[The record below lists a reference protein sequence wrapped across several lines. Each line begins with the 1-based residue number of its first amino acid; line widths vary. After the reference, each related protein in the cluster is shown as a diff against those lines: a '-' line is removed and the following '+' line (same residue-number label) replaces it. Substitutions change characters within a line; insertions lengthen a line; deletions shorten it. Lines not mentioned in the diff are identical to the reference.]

1 MASHAEP
8 LHRFRWLAWGA
19 IVAIAAVAGI
29 TYALTRSH
37 SSAND
42 NTTPPIAAWAAGA
55 RPAPGF
61 TLRDQQG
68 KPVSIAQF
76 HGRPVI
82 VTFIDPLCRNFCPLE
97 AKQLNLVVKSLPAQS
112 RPAVIAVSV
121 NIYGN
126 ARANLLQDVA
136 HWQLG
141 PEWRWGVGSPAQ
153 LARVWKNYGVGV
165 LVTTKKIKGVTLR
178 DVTHTEGA
186 YLIDG
191 TGHER
196 ALFLWPYRAADVSQA
211 LKGLS

>member
-1 MASHAEP
+1 M
-8 LHRFRWLAWGA
+8 
-19 IVAIAAVAGI
+19 
-29 TYALTRSH
+29 
-37 SSAND
+37 
-42 NTTPPIAAWAAGA
+42 
-55 RPAPGF
+55 
-61 TLRDQQG
+61 LRDQQG
-68 KPVSIAQF
+68 QPVSIAQF

-97 AKQLNLVVKSLPAQS
+97 AKQLNLVVNSLPASS
-112 RPAVIAVSV
+112 RPAVVAVSV

-165 LVTTKKIKGVTLR
+165 LVTTKTIKGVTVHN
-178 DVTHTEGA
+178 VTHTEGA
-186 YLIDG
+186 YLIDA

-196 ALFLWPYRAADVSQA
+196 ALFLWPYAAADVKHA
-211 LKGLS
+211 LAQIS

>member
-1 MASHAEP
+1 MAPHAEP
-8 LHRFRWLAWGA
+8 LHRLRWLAWGA
-19 IVAIAAVAGI
+19 IVAIVAVAGLI
-29 TYALTRSH
+29 YALTRSD
-37 SSAND
+37 SSASD
-42 NTTPPIAAWAAGA
+42 NTTPPIATWAAGA
-55 RPAPGF
+55 RLAPGF

-112 RPAVIAVSV
+112 RPAVVAVSV

-165 LVTTKKIKGVTLR
+165 LVTTKKIKGVTVH

-191 TGHER
+191 SGHER
-196 ALFLWPYRAADVSQA
+196 ALFLWPYRAVDVSHA

>member
-1 MASHAEP
+1 MLIA
-8 LHRFRWLAWGA
+8 FGG
-19 IVAIAAVAGI
+19 IV
-29 TYALTRSH
+29 YALTRS
-37 SSAND
+37 SGNTATDSAV
-42 NTTPPIAAWAAGA
+42 PPIATWAAGT

-68 KPVSIAQF
+68 KRVSIAQF
-76 HGRPVI
+76 HGKPVI

-97 AKQLNLVVKSLPAQS
+97 AKQLNAVVKSLPAGL

-141 PEWRWGVGSPAQ
+141 PEWQWGVGTPAQ
-153 LARVWKNYGVGV
+153 LGRVWKDYGIGV
-165 LVTTKKIKGVTLR
+165 LATTKTINGVTVH
-178 DVTHTEGA
+178 DITHTEGA

-196 ALFLWPYRAADVSQA
+196 ALFLWPYRAADVKHA
-211 LKGLS
+211 LEQIS

>member
-8 LHRFRWLAWGA
+8 LHRMRWLAWGA
-19 IVAIAAVAGI
+19 IVALAAVAGI

-37 SSAND
+37 SSASGD
-42 NTTPPIAAWAAGA
+42 TTTPPIATWAAGA

-61 TLRDQQG
+61 NLRDQQG

-76 HGRPVI
+76 HGKPVI

-97 AKQLNLVVKSLPAQS
+97 AKQLNLVVNSLPVDA
-112 RPAVIAVSV
+112 RPAVVAVSV

-141 PEWRWGVGSPAQ
+141 SEWRWGVGSPAQ
-153 LARVWKNYGVGV
+153 LARVWQNYGVGV
-165 LVTTKKIKGVTLR
+165 LVTTKKINGVTVH

-196 ALFLWPYRAADVSQA
+196 ALFLWPYTAADV
-211 LKGLS
+211 

>member
-8 LHRFRWLAWGA
+8 LHRLRWLAWGA
-19 IVAIAAVAGI
+19 IVALAAVAGI

-37 SSAND
+37 SSASD
-42 NTTPPIAAWAAGA
+42 ITTPPIATWAAGA

-76 HGRPVI
+76 HGKPVI

-97 AKQLNLVVKSLPAQS
+97 AKQLNLVVKSLPADA
-112 RPAVIAVSV
+112 RPAVVAVSV
-121 NIYGN
+121 NVYGN

-141 PEWRWGVGSPAQ
+141 SEWRWGVGSPAQ

-165 LVTTKKIKGVTLR
+165 LVTTKKIKGVTVH

-196 ALFLWPYRAADVSQA
+196 ALFLWPYTAADVSHA
-211 LKGLS
+211 LKSLS

>member
-1 MASHAEP
+1 M
-8 LHRFRWLAWGA
+8 RWVAWGA
-19 IVAIAAVAGI
+19 IVAVVAAAGLI
-29 TYALTRSH
+29 YALTRSH
-37 SSAND
+37 SAATVTD
-42 NTTPPIAAWAAGA
+42 DATPPIAKWAAGKRLA
-55 RPAPGF
+55 PAF
-61 TLRDQQG
+61 TLRDQEG
-68 KPVSIAQF
+68 KPVSVAQF
-76 HGRPVI
+76 HGRPLL

-97 AKQLNLVVKSLPAQS
+97 AKQLNLVVKSLPAES
-112 RPAVIAVSV
+112 RPAVVAVSV

-141 PEWRWGVGSPAQ
+141 PEWRWGVGSPKQ

-165 LVTTKKIKGVTLR
+165 LVTTKKINGVTVH

-196 ALFLWPYRAADVSQA
+196 ALFLWPYTAADVQAA
-211 LKGLS
+211 LKQLS